1 MQTAFMKRS
10 QIDRRSG
17 DDERK
22 LYSLDYFTNGGLE
35 RRHQIERR
43 KLAERRGQWVR
54 VRKWYS
60 VRLYE

>member
-22 LYSLDYFTNGGLE
+22 LYSLDYFTNGGME

>member
-22 LYSLDYFTNGGLE
+22 LYSLDYFTNGGME
-35 RRHQIERR
+35 RRDQIERR
-43 KLAERRGQWVR
+43 KLAERRGEWVR

>member
-22 LYSLDYFTNGGLE
+22 SYSLDYFTNGGIE

-43 KLAERRGQWVR
+43 KLAERRGEWVR